1 MAPRSSPGPVE
12 VVVKSVAA
20 IAGAALGIWL
30 LWGIRSL
37 ILPVAVGG
45 LLAYICYPLVAG
57 LERYRVTRGLAIGL
71 LLLAFVSATILIVT
85 LVRSGVPTEIRAL
98 DFKTRLLHKVNERYK
113 DLMGLDS
120 SPTGNRIYQF
130 AHDDLDPIVD
140 RVNRLLAI
148 TPEERAKFLDAHS
161 RIDRPADS
169 DVLLAYDRS
178 NLQALLQT
186 LEKRG
191 LKAGSDGGSGAV
203 APSGAR
209 SALRQEK
216 TPLASL
222 AGILSTWVIAPTV
235 FLFLLLDTGEIK
247 RSFLR
252 LIPNRLFEPTLEVLA
267 DLDGALGSYLRGVV
281 LECLLLSLALA
292 LLFAAVGI
300 PILWAV
306 ALGFVAGATN
316 VIPYVGS
323 AVALLVG
330 LTYTLLADE
339 IHPLLPMVKAENVAL
354 WLIVGVLL
362 VEIFKNVVLEPLVL
376 GGAAKLHPLVVVIGV
391 LGSGILFGLPG
402 VLLAIP
408 TITIVKAFVSSA
420 SRQLKAYGLA

>member
-1 MAPRSSPGPVE
+1 
-12 VVVKSVAA
+12 
-20 IAGAALGIWL
+20 
-30 LWGIRSL
+30 
-37 ILPVAVGG
+37 
-45 LLAYICYPLVAG
+45 
-57 LERYRVTRGLAIGL
+57 
-71 LLLAFVSATILIVT
+71 
-85 LVRSGVPTEIRAL
+85 
-98 DFKTRLLHKVNERYK
+98 
-113 DLMGLDS
+113 
-120 SPTGNRIYQF
+120 
-130 AHDDLDPIVD
+130 
-140 RVNRLLAI
+140 
-148 TPEERAKFLDAHS
+148 
-161 RIDRPADS
+161 
-169 DVLLAYDRS
+169 
-178 NLQALLQT
+178 
-186 LEKRG
+186 
-191 LKAGSDGGSGAV
+191 
-203 APSGAR
+203 
-209 SALRQEK
+209 LRQEK

-376 GGAAKLHPLVVVIGV
+376 GGAARLHPLVVVIGV